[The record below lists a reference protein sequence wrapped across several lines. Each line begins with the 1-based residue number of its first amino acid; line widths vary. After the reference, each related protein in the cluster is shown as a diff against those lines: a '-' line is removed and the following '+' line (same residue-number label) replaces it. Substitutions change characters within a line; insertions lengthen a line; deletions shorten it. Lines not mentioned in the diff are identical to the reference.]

1 MEDRMQTCKRQYPR
15 VLLLS
20 FLANLGI
27 SSLAYSANCGPSPL
41 IKAQPRP
48 KTLPCAWN
56 LTVEQMESIAE
67 KIHSRKDSIPELG
80 WIATDHVTYLQQER
94 KVHSLNVAPTEAENF
109 SLFHEE
115 AKTITLQGQTTY
127 DWWLLFNIRLA
138 IMVSDKKDWE
148 YFRKTSPLR
157 FFTTGFPPQ
166 LINLLWEGTQ
176 APWKS
181 PSRSMEIFHGI
192 LGGKIPGTSQ
202 DDEQEYVDHFIH
214 FMKNFPQE
222 GVFFPTVKG
231 NLALSDLNKTYDGLI
246 WLLGLVAM
254 TTHADDEKMPPIV
267 FLSHDGVHEEL
278 FSMESQE
285 KGSPPLSSIYR
296 RLYRTHI
303 EKTPQAPD
311 SFQLN
316 FWYFHIGHE
325 NNQLRSFLTAY
336 EPLKNSS
343 LLSLFKERCSDL
355 SAYLSIF
362 TEQKQRPF
370 ASKEECL
377 TSFQRFVSL
386 LRESAEL
393 PPLPAEVLTQIGR

>member
-1 MEDRMQTCKRQYPR
+1 
-15 VLLLS
+15 
-20 FLANLGI
+20 
-27 SSLAYSANCGPSPL
+27 
-41 IKAQPRP
+41 
-48 KTLPCAWN
+48 
-56 LTVEQMESIAE
+56 MESIAE
-67 KIHSRKDSIPELG
+67 KIPNRTDSIPELG

-94 KVHSLNVAPTEAENF
+94 LQQERKEHSLNVDPMEAENF
-109 SLFHEE
+109 FLFHEE
-115 AKTITLQGQTTY
+115 AKTMTLQGQASY
-127 DWWLLFNIRLA
+127 EWWLLFNIRLA

-148 YFRKTSPLR
+148 HFRKTSTLR
-157 FFTTGFPPQ
+157 VFTTGFPPH
-166 LINLLWEGTQ
+166 LIDLLWEGTQ

-181 PSRSMEIFHGI
+181 PSRSMKIFYGI
-192 LGGKIPGTSQ
+192 LEQRLPGTSQ
-202 DDEQEYVDHFIH
+202 ANEKEDVAHFLH
-214 FMKNFPQE
+214 FMKNFPKE
-222 GVFFPTVKG
+222 GIFFPTVKG

-278 FSMESQE
+278 FSEESQE

-311 SFQLN
+311 SFQLD
-316 FWYFHIGHE
+316 FWYFETGHE
-325 NNQLRSFLTAY
+325 KNQLRSFLTAY

-343 LLSLFKERCSDL
+343 FLSIFKERCSD
-355 SAYLSIF
+355 SRPSEYLSIF

-370 ASKEECL
+370 ASNEECL

-393 PPLPAEVLTQIGR
+393 PPLPPEVLTQLGR